1 LRCTRLA
8 SAHCRSARRQCAA
21 STGGAAQAAPAY
33 LNGWRIPFGRFESN
47 TGELLRDAACAG
59 LGIALHS
66 VWHIC
71 DELREG
77 KLALVMPGYP
87 IADTGIY
94 AVMPQRRL
102 VPPRVRA
109 FVDFLAERFGPT
121 PSWEQ

>member
-1 LRCTRLA
+1 V
-8 SAHCRSARRQCAA
+8 RR
-21 STGGAAQAAPAY
+21 
-33 LNGWRIPFGRFESN
+33 R
-47 TGELLRDAACAG
+47 
-59 LGIALHS
+59 
-66 VWHIC
+66 IC

-77 KLALVMPGYP
+77 KLALVMPQFP

-121 PSWEQ
+121 PYWE